1 MSDQLL
7 RLLNEF
13 DPDIVVDAGMQLDD
27 TLLRIAENTVLFWA
41 GLANAISTFQ
51 STEELEDYKVL
62 RRDLVAGGI
71 VDEEEL
77 QIDALT
83 LLRVSR

>member
-1 MSDQLL
+1 MNDQLF
-7 RLLNEF
+7 RLLHDF
-13 DPDIVVDAGMQLDD
+13 DPDVIVDAGIQLDD
-27 TLLRIAENTVLFWA
+27 TLLRIAENTILFWA

-62 RRDLVAGGI
+62 RRALVEMNLI
-71 VDEEEL
+71 NDEEL
-77 QIDALT
+77 QVDALT